1 MVSWGRR
8 GGKRGQIQASPR
20 VRAYPRAVAQ
30 NRDVADASGAE
41 EEPRRAV
48 VEPAFLT
55 LDDVATYLNVSVPQV
70 YALVRSRELPAIK
83 IGGRGVWR
91 VGKKQL
97 DEYVERLMKETDE
110 WAKSHPL
117 NPRDPSA

>member
-1 MVSWGRR
+1 MGSNGE
-8 GGKRGQIQASPR
+8 
-20 VRAYPRAVAQ
+20 VAEPPKA
-30 NRDVADASGAE
+30 AD
-41 EEPRRAV
+41 EPRKAV
-48 VEPAFLT
+48 LEPQFFT
-55 LDDVATYLNVSVPQV
+55 LEDVATYLNVSVPQV

-97 DEYVERLMKETDE
+97 DEYDERLRRETEE

-117 NPRDPSA
+117 NPKE